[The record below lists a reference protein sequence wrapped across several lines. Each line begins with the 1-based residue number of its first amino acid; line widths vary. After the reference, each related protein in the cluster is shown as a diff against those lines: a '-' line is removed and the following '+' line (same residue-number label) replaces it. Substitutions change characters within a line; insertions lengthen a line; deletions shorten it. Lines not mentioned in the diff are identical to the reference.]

1 MLMVKDMICRM
12 SLFVA
17 WIGSFS
23 SKEDRAAILIG
34 DMDISKLMIN
44 VHQVEEKKLRDKEEF
59 KNKRGKKG
67 NESG

>member
-1 MLMVKDMICRM
+1 MLHG
-12 SLFVA
+12 L
-17 WIGSFS
+17 GLFS

-34 DMDISKLMIN
+34 DMGISKLMIN
-44 VHQVEEKKLRDKEEF
+44 VHQVEEKMLRDKEEF